1 MPSFYVNI
9 YKRFFLLVLLLPVVN
24 FIHAQRNEK
33 APAINISI
41 KAVPGL
47 QYDLVRFRVKPGAKV
62 TLSLTNTD
70 DMSHNLLITQP
81 GTRLKVVNAALQL
94 AEKGPRLN
102 YIPDSKQI
110 LYFIPLVSPAETKSV
125 TFTAPLKPG
134 VYPYVCT
141 YPGHGFVMFGA
152 MYVMQEG
159 PLPPIVNDVNIPE
172 ARRKDTSMILK
183 ENINTTHAQ
192 DALPQHPY
200 ALIPPYLYRVFIEG
214 ASPAAIV
221 VRLPGEL
228 SYCWD
233 AGTCKLRFAW
243 KGGFVD
249 NTDLWK
255 GHADASAKILGDVFF
270 RDNLDYPLRL
280 GENATVP
287 KIKFK
292 GYRQVDKYPEFHYT
306 INGLDVYELIH
317 SKEGG
322 NGLVRQFRIPNAS
335 EPVWFCKNLQEDAT
349 GYEFSTGK
357 WKDGRL
363 ELTPGEA
370 RQFTVTMTSYHLVN
384 QKKKK

>member
-1 MPSFYVNI
+1 MLSFYVNI
-9 YKRFFLLVLLLPVVN
+9 YKRFFLPVLLLSIVDL
-24 FIHAQRNEK
+24 ICAQSNVK
-33 APAINISI
+33 APSINISI

-47 QYDLVRFRVKPGAKV
+47 QYDLVRFMVKPGAKV

-94 AEKGPRLN
+94 AEKGPQLN
-102 YIPDSKQI
+102 YIPNMKQI
-110 LYFIPLVSPAETKSV
+110 LCFIPLVSPGESKSV
-125 TFTAPLKPG
+125 TFTAPVKPG

-141 YPGHGFVMFGA
+141 YPGHGFIMFGA

-159 PLPPIVNDVNIPE
+159 SLPPIIKDVNIPE
-172 ARRKDTSMILK
+172 ARRKDTTVMSK
-183 ENINTTHAQ
+183 EGVHTMHAQ
-192 DALPQHPY
+192 DALTQHPY

-255 GHADASAKILGDVFF
+255 GHSDASAKILGDVFF

-280 GENATVP
+280 GNNATVP
-287 KIKFK
+287 RIKFK
-292 GYRQVDKYPEFHYT
+292 GYRLVDKYPEFHYT

-317 SKEGG
+317 SKEDG
-322 NGLVRQFRIPNAS
+322 NGLVRQFRIPDAS
-335 EPVWFCKNLQEDAT
+335 EPVWFYTNLQEDAT

-357 WKDGRL
+357 WEDGRL

-370 RQFTVTMTSYHLVN
+370 KQFTVTMTSYHLVI